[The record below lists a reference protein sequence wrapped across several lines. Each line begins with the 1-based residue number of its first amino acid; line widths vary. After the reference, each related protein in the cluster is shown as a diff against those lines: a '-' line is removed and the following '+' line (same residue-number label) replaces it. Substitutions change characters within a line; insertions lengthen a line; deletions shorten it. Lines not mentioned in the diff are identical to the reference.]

1 LKDWRRK
8 YEYGVTRGEIQAF
21 VDENLCVR
29 QFLAKYSEAS
39 KYNFSR
45 YLCMFF
51 KWMKIRKSLELRP
64 DEFLQAICEKRQK
77 TSVQER
83 CWGRNLVLE
92 FTRDNPDLKGKS
104 HSLLYG
110 AMFKSVNLFCKAHE
124 VDLTIARG
132 AYGEKKHRK
141 YHPAPYT
148 IALAK
153 KVLAVVNQRD
163 RAICMLGLQTGQSVT
178 QVLDDINGQYD
189 YIVRMIHEG
198 RRRIRFDFAE
208 RKGNDFQY
216 YTFCSLDA
224 ITEIQKWLP
233 IRKRW
238 LNGRKSPYLFI
249 KRDGEKLTPASWRS
263 PFREHLQRHGV
274 YKGPF
279 SVIFHMFR
287 KIFESEA
294 SPPDRGISKD
304 YVRFMLGHSVDDV
317 NGDQLDIPGG
327 IYDQAPFTHPD
338 VVEREYSKLEPYLNI
353 FSQRTGEDPGLALKT
368 KFAKTLDRYFEENP
382 GKEEK
387 FQEFLKGL

>member
-8 YEYGVTRGEIQAF
+8 YEYGVTRGEVQAF
-21 VDENLCVR
+21 IDGNLCVR

-51 KWMKIRKSLELRP
+51 KWLRLRKSLELEP
-64 DEFLQAICEKRQK
+64 AEFLQLLSEKRQAV
-77 TSVQER
+77 SVEDR

-124 VDLTIARG
+124 VDLTSARG
-132 AYGEKKHRK
+132 VYGEKKRRK
-141 YHPAPYT
+141 YRPAPYT
-148 IALAK
+148 VALAK

-163 RAICMLGLQTGQSVT
+163 RAICMLGLQTGQSVK
-178 QVLDDINGQYD
+178 QVLDDINSQYD
-189 YIVRMIHEG
+189 YIVRMINQG
-198 RRRIRFDFAE
+198 KRRIRFDFAE
-208 RKGNDFQY
+208 RKRNGFQY

-224 ITEIQKWLP
+224 ITELQKWLP

-238 LNGRKSPYLFI
+238 LGSRKSPCLFI
-249 KRDGEKLTPASWRS
+249 KRNGDKLTPDAWKS
-263 PFREHLQRHGV
+263 PFRERLQRHGI
-274 YKGPF
+274 YKGPY

-304 YVRFMLGHSVDDV
+304 YVRFMMGHAVDDI

-327 IYDQAPFTHPD
+327 TYDQAPFTHPD

-353 FSQRTGEDPGLALKT
+353 FSQRASEDPDLALKM
-368 KFAKTLDRYFEENP
+368 KFAETFTRYFEENP

-387 FQEFLKGL
+387 FQEFLKRL